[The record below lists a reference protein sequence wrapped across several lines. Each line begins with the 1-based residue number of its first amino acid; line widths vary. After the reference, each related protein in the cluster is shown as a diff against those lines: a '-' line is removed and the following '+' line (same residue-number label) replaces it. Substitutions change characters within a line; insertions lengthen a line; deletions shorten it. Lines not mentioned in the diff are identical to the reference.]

1 MSFKY
6 YDNNPDKFY
15 EDTVHVDMGEF
26 YQAFLPLVRAG
37 GKILDVGCGSGRDL
51 QKFKNLGYELV
62 GIDASNEMVKKA
74 KALSGV
80 EVLNL
85 KFSEI
90 TWDNEFDGL
99 WASASLL
106 HVPISEI
113 SNTLKLLWKSLKKSS
128 PFFMSFKYGDRQY
141 EKDGRIFQNFT
152 EKTIEPILTNIQD
165 LNLRKMWRTVDKRKN
180 RSDEF
185 WLNIIVDRL

>member
-6 YDNNPDKFY
+6 YDEHADKFFN
-15 EDTVHVDMGEF
+15 DTVHVNMNEF
-26 YQAFLPLVRAG
+26 YEAFLPLVKKEGR
-37 GKILDVGCGSGRDL
+37 ILDIGCGSGRDIKAFL
-51 QKFKNLGYELV
+51 DRGFDVV
-62 GIDASNEMVKKA
+62 GFDASDEMVKKA
-74 KALSGV
+74 RQLTNGVVLKA
-80 EVLNL
+80 
-85 KFSEI
+85 KFADVAWE
-90 TWDNEFDGL
+90 DEFDGL

-106 HVPISEI
+106 HVPVDNIPPV
-113 SNTLKLLWKSLKKSS
+113 LQKLWKALRKSS

-152 EKTIEPILTNIQD
+152 EKTIEPILTNIED

-185 WLNIIVDRL
+185 WLNIIVYKV